1 MLGLLLTLIVVAWVG
16 TMLLRKAK
24 AQGVLLAAGFVLLA
38 CAVLFHTQPL
48 LPAAK
53 STGWVVFDIFD
64 VMRGQM
70 SERLAGLGLTI
81 MTIGGF
87 VRYMEVSGA
96 NRAMVECSAVAL
108 KLVRSPILVIIVGHC
123 IGQVLNIFIPSHT
136 GLSMLLML
144 TLYPI
149 LVHAGLT
156 KLTACAIIAT
166 AKFTDLGPV
175 SSNAILAAHTA
186 GMDSVSYFIG
196 YQLPVILPSV
206 IAVGIA
212 HCVVQPWLDRRDAA
226 QAALA
231 SAASDAAKQVAAKP
245 AAALVAC
252 PPRIYA
258 ILPVLP
264 LGLVV
269 AFCPMFHTGIN
280 MDMITAM
287 LICMA
292 VTMVFEYIHR
302 RNVRLVLDNLMTFFE
317 GMGRQFT
324 AVVSLVITAEIFGLG
339 LMKIGGIDTLLSAAQ
354 SAGFG
359 VGPMI
364 LTVAVLMFLCAFI
377 MGSGNASF
385 FAFASLGPRI
395 AAFLHVPAVTILMP
409 MELSTGMGRCFSP
422 IAPPIVAVA
431 TIAEVTPMAV
441 VRRCAIPVG
450 IAFITYLI
458 TSFIL
463 YVV

>member
-1 MLGLLLTLIVVAWVG
+1 MLGLLLTLAVVAWVG
-16 TMLLRKAK
+16 TMLLRKAR

-38 CAVLFHTQPL
+38 CSVIFHTQPL
-48 LPAAK
+48 LSPAK
-53 STGWVVFDIFD
+53 STGWVFFDIFD

-70 SERLAGLGLTI
+70 STRLAGLGLTI
-81 MTIGGF
+81 MSIGGF

-96 NRAMVECSAVAL
+96 NRAMVECSAVVL
-108 KLVRSPILVIIVGHC
+108 KLVHSPILVIIVGHC
-123 IGQVLNIFIPSHT
+123 IGQVLNLFIPSHT

-149 LVHAGLT
+149 LVHAGLSR
-156 KLTACAIIAT
+156 LTSCAVIAT

-186 GMDSVSYFIG
+186 GMDPVSYFIG
-196 YQLPVILPSV
+196 YQLPAILPSV
-206 IAVGIA
+206 VIVGIA
-212 HCVVQPWLDRRDAA
+212 HCVVQPWFDRRDAA
-226 QAALA
+226 KVAL
-231 SAASDAAKQVAAKP
+231 SAPPPPQESRPTADTSKP
-245 AAALVAC
+245 AVI

-258 ILPVLP
+258 VLPVLP
-264 LGLVV
+264 LALVV
-269 AFCPMFHTGIN
+269 AFCPLFHTGIN
-280 MDMITAM
+280 MDMITAI
-287 LICMA
+287 LICMFI
-292 VTMVFEYIHR
+292 TMVFEFIYR
-302 RNVRLVLDNLMTFFE
+302 RNFRLVIDNVMTFFE
-317 GMGRQFT
+317 GMGRQFI

-359 VGPMI
+359 LGPMI
-364 LTVAVLMFLCAFI
+364 VTVSVLMFLCAFI

-395 AAFLHVPAVTILMP
+395 ATFLHVPAVQILMP

-431 TIAEVTPMAV
+431 TIAEVSPMAV

-450 IAFITYLI
+450 AAFITYLI
-458 TSFIL
+458 NSFIL
-463 YVV
+463 YVL